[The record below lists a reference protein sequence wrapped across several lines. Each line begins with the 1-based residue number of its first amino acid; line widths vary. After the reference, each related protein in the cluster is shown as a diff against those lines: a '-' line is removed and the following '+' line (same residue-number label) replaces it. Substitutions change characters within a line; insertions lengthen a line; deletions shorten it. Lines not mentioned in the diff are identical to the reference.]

1 MKLSADKACK
11 RPRHCLRPIQA
22 GVQAL
27 PVVRRLENAIA
38 HKSVRVA
45 GRLKSPSAD
54 GAILLPGAGPLWSGF
69 ALADACRDEQFA

>member
-38 HKSVRVA
+38 HKSVR
-45 GRLKSPSAD
+45 
-54 GAILLPGAGPLWSGF
+54 GAGPAEVPFS
-69 ALADACRDEQFA
+69 